1 MTNSSEIQYS
11 FGLRL
16 GEREFHIGG
25 DKIFVETQMEKW
37 LTLFAGQ
44 LPTELMTPGFS
55 QASRPI
61 VGNSGATTGGGDVG
75 GAAPQRKLPTLA
87 EFIKN
92 KEPKEIADVIL
103 VVGLYFERFQ
113 QKNLFTRTDLMQTV
127 FNRLA
132 KSETEVQ
139 QALTD
144 LVNRQFLSDSATM
157 GSSEMSYSLTF
168 SGEQVVKEGFNR

>member
-37 LTLFAGQ
+37 LTLFSNQ
-44 LPTELMTPGFS
+44 LPPELLTPGFT
-55 QASRPI
+55 QPSRPM
-61 VGNSGATTGGGDVG
+61 VGNSGAVSGGSE
-75 GAAPQRKLPTLA
+75 ASAPPQRRLPTLA

-92 KEPKEIADVIL
+92 KEPKEIVDVIL

-113 QKNLFTRTDLMQTV
+113 QKNMFTRTDLMQTV

-132 KSETEVQ
+132 KDETEVQ
-139 QALTD
+139 QSLTD
-144 LVNRQFLSDSATM
+144 LVNRQFLSEAATM

-168 SGEQVVKEGFNR
+168 SGEQVVKDGFNR

>member
-1 MTNSSEIQYS
+1 MTNSDVQFS

-16 GEREFHIGG
+16 GEREFHVAG

-37 LTLFAGQ
+37 LTLFANQ
-44 LPTELMTPGFS
+44 LPPELSGQGSS
-55 QASRPI
+55 QPVSRP
-61 VGNSGATTGGGDVG
+61 GADTSTQ
-75 GAAPQRKLPTLA
+75 QRRLPTLG
-87 EFIKN
+87 EFIKT
-92 KEPKEIADVIL
+92 KEPKEVSDVIL

-113 QKNLFTRTDLMQTV
+113 QKNLFTRSDLMQTI
-127 FNRLA
+127 FNRLG
-132 KSETEVQ
+132 KDETEVQ

-144 LVNRQFLSDSATM
+144 LVNKSFLSDMATM